1 MAENEGLQRR
11 ELRQERSA
19 LGVDIER
26 FLEEK
31 APLID
36 KAIEKY
42 IPRKFSEK
50 SILFKVNPA
59 KYSCNL
65 ETLNKAIAEPIWEIL
80 DRGGKRWRPALFLLI
95 CEALGKN
102 SEDCLDFA
110 IIPEVIHNGTL
121 IVDDIEDSSEL
132 RRGKPCTYKIYG
144 VDIAVNAGN
153 AMYYLPLLPLMEKKA
168 KLPAETVR
176 DIYEVYVQ
184 EMMNL
189 SMGQAMDI
197 AWHRGIANADEIG
210 EEDYL
215 QMCAYKTGTLARMA
229 AKLAAVLAGANK
241 ELVEK
246 LGRFAESIGVAFQ
259 MQDDV
264 LDLTGKEF
272 AKKKGGVGQDITEG
286 KRTLMVIHTLKR
298 ASNSDKSRLIQILN
312 MHTSDQTLRDE
323 AISIMQKYN
332 AIEHVKHT
340 AARRVE
346 ESWKEVDKLLPTP
359 QAKEKLKA
367 FMEFLIKRNI

>member
-1 MAENEGLQRR
+1 M
-11 ELRQERSA
+11 
-19 LGVDIER
+19 DIER

-42 IPRKFSEK
+42 LPRDFSEK
-50 SILFKVNPA
+50 SILFKVNPP
-59 KYSCNL
+59 KYSSNL
-65 ETLNKAIAEPIWEIL
+65 EALNKGIAEPIWEIL

-102 SEDCLDFA
+102 SEDCFDFA
-110 IIPEVIHNGTL
+110 IIPEVVHNGTL
-121 IVDDIEDSSEL
+121 IVDDLEDSSEL

-168 KLPAETVR
+168 TLPAETLR

-184 EMMNL
+184 EMINL
-189 SMGQAMDI
+189 SLGQAMDI
-197 AWHRGIANADEIG
+197 TWHRGIANADALN
-210 EEDYL
+210 EEAYL

-229 AKLAAVLAGANK
+229 AKISAVLAGANK

-246 LGRFAESIGVAFQ
+246 LGHFAESIGVAFQ

-272 AKKKGGVGQDITEG
+272 AEKKGGVGQDITEG
-286 KRTLMVIHTLKR
+286 KRTLMVIRTLKN
-298 ASNSDKSRLIQILN
+298 ANSADRNRLIQILN
-312 MHTSDQTLRDE
+312 MHTSDQALRDE
-323 AISIMQKYN
+323 AIALMQKYRS
-332 AIEHVKHT
+332 IEHVKNT
-340 AARRVE
+340 AARIVE
-346 ESWKEVDKLLPTP
+346 ESWKEVDRLLP
-359 QAKEKLKA
+359 QSEAKEKLKA
-367 FMEFLIKRNI
+367 FAEFLIKRTI

>member
-1 MAENEGLQRR
+1 
-11 ELRQERSA
+11 
-19 LGVDIER
+19 VDIER

-31 APLID
+31 ALLID

-42 IPRKFSEK
+42 IPREFSEK

-59 KYSCNL
+59 KYSSNL
-65 ETLNKAIAEPIWEIL
+65 EALNKGIAEPIWEIL

-102 SEDCLDFA
+102 SKDCLDFA
-110 IIPEVIHNGTL
+110 IIPEIIHNGTL
-121 IVDDIEDSSEL
+121 IIDDIEDSSEL

-168 KLPAETVR
+168 QLPAETLR

-184 EMMNL
+184 EMINL

-197 AWHRGIANADEIG
+197 TWHRGIANADEIG

-215 QMCAYKTGTLARMA
+215 QMCAYKTGTLARMS
-229 AKLAAVLAGANK
+229 AKISAVLAGANK

-272 AKKKGGVGQDITEG
+272 AEKKGGVGQDITEG
-286 KRTLMVIHTLKR
+286 KRTLLVIHTLKN
-298 ASNSDKSRLIQILN
+298 ASIADKKRLVQILN

-323 AISIMQKYN
+323 AIALMQKCN
-332 AIEHVKHT
+332 AVEHVKRT
-340 AARRVE
+340 AARIVE
-346 ESWKEVDKLLPTP
+346 ESWKEVDKLLPTSE
-359 QAKEKLKA
+359 AKEKLKA
-367 FMEFLIKRNI
+367 FAEFLIKRTI

>member
-1 MAENEGLQRR
+1 
-11 ELRQERSA
+11 
-19 LGVDIER
+19 VDIER

-42 IPRKFSEK
+42 LPRVFSEK
-50 SILFKVNPA
+50 SVLFTVNPP
-59 KYSCNL
+59 KYSSNL
-65 ETLNKAIAEPIWEIL
+65 EALNKGIAEPIWEIL

-102 SEDCLDFA
+102 SEDCVDFA
-110 IIPEVIHNGTL
+110 IIPEVVHNGTL
-121 IVDDIEDSSEL
+121 IVDDLEDSSEL

-168 KLPAETVR
+168 ILPAETLR

-184 EMMNL
+184 EMVNL
-189 SMGQAMDI
+189 SLGQAMDI
-197 AWHRGIANADEIG
+197 TWHRGIANADALN

-229 AKLAAVLAGANK
+229 AKISAVLAGANK

-246 LGRFAESIGVAFQ
+246 LGFFAESIGVAFQ

-272 AKKKGGVGQDITEG
+272 AEKKGGVGQDITEG
-286 KRTLMVIHTLKR
+286 KRTLMVIHTLKN
-298 ASNSDKSRLIQILN
+298 ASSGERKRLIQILN
-312 MHTSDQTLRDE
+312 LHTSNQALRDE
-323 AISIMQKYN
+323 AIALMQKYS
-332 AIEHVKHT
+332 AIEHVKST
-340 AARRVE
+340 AARIVE
-346 ESWKEVDKLLPTP
+346 ESWKEVDKLLP
-359 QAKEKLKA
+359 QSEAKEKLKA
-367 FMEFLIKRNI
+367 FAEFLIKRTI

>member
-1 MAENEGLQRR
+1 MAKNEGLQRGG
-11 ELRQERSA
+11 LRQERSA
-19 LGVDIER
+19 LGVDIEK

-59 KYSCNL
+59 KYSSNL
-65 ETLNKAIAEPIWEIL
+65 EALNKGIAEPIWEIL

-121 IVDDIEDSSEL
+121 IVDDLEDSSEL
-132 RRGKPCTYKIYG
+132 RRGKPCTYRIFG

-168 KLPAETVR
+168 KLPPETLR

-184 EMMNL
+184 EMINL
-189 SMGQAMDI
+189 SLGQAMDI
-197 AWHRGIANADEIG
+197 TWHRGIANADNLN

-215 QMCAYKTGTLARMA
+215 QMCAYKTGTLARMS
-229 AKLAAVLAGANK
+229 AKISAVLSGANK

-264 LDLTGKEF
+264 LDLMGKEF

-286 KRTLMVIHTLKR
+286 KRTLMVIHTLKN
-298 ASNSDKSRLIQILN
+298 ASNADKKRLVQILN
-312 MHTSDQTLRDE
+312 MHTSNQALRDE
-323 AISIMQKYN
+323 AIALMQKYN
-332 AIEHVKHT
+332 AIEHVKRT
-340 AARRVE
+340 AARIVE
-346 ESWKEVDKLLPTP
+346 ESWKEVDKLLPKSE
-359 QAKEKLKA
+359 AKEKLKA
-367 FMEFLIKRNI
+367 FAEFLIKRTT